1 MDNSRIFNAFALTA
15 RMEMPSYTQGAA
27 ALSLGYVLLR
37 LQRVL
42 ITPWVNQKQFHFG
55 YIKLYTIDS

>member
-1 MDNSRIFNAFALTA
+1 MRLQ
-15 RMEMPSYTQGAA
+15 RVLEMPNYTQGAA

-42 ITPWVNQKQFHFG
+42 ITPWVNQEQFHFG
-55 YIKLYTIDS
+55 YINLYTIDS